1 MFSDK
6 IVLDFEV
13 EKGDRI
19 DRCYFS
25 TRAKLTDKS
34 KNLLRKKLGSTIQLD
49 NLDNYFDLSPENFYI
64 YYNKY
69 SGHYGINELHV
80 RDDNGRYLATKLPL
94 DQSGFSIEL
103 SFDEV
108 NYGFYP
114 LYAIYNPTQYD
125 KKQEKSFEDTGELQP
140 FVSSVLDYF
149 LNGFTIQ
156 DMFLQIQNELVEKET
171 KLEEDRRKAEEELNQ
186 ENEKLRE
193 LIENDEIKVLKVIKG
208 HSTENG
214 RSAAILQLNG
224 DLDASKYYIA
234 EYESN
239 EYLHCT
245 SSGYDVLLDQSD
257 LFFVLNSSSY
267 LELES
272 GFYSIPEFN
281 SISYAKYLNTKN
293 RLFSDDQLSQQLCK
307 NKVKAES
314 KVNAFFSRLIYSE
327 NF

>member
-1 MFSDK
+1 M
-6 IVLDFEV
+6 
-13 EKGDRI
+13 
-19 DRCYFS
+19 
-25 TRAKLTDKS
+25 
-34 KNLLRKKLGSTIQLD
+34 
-49 NLDNYFDLSPENFYI
+49 
-64 YYNKY
+64 
-69 SGHYGINELHV
+69 
-80 RDDNGRYLATKLPL
+80 
-94 DQSGFSIEL
+94 
-103 SFDEV
+103 
-108 NYGFYP
+108 
-114 LYAIYNPTQYD
+114 
-125 KKQEKSFEDTGELQP
+125 QP

-149 LNGFTIQ
+149 LNGLTIQ

-186 ENEKLRE
+186 KNEKLRE

-208 HSTENG
+208 HSIGNG

-245 SSGYDVLLDQSD
+245 SSGYDILLDQSD

-281 SISYAKYLNTKN
+281 SRSYAKYLNTKN

-314 KVNAFFSRLIYSE
+314 TVNAFSSRLIYSE

>member
-6 IVLDFEV
+6 IVLDFEI

-25 TRAKLTDKS
+25 TRIKLTDKS
-34 KNLLRKKLGSTIQLD
+34 KGFLCEKLSKLN
-49 NLDNYFDLSPENFYI
+49 NLDDYFNLNPENFYI

-69 SGHYGINELHV
+69 SGHYGINELCI
-80 RDDNGRYLATKLPL
+80 RDNNGRYLATKLPL
-94 DQSGFSIEL
+94 DQNGFSIEL

-114 LYAIYNPTQYD
+114 LYAIYNPAQYD
-125 KKQEKSFEDTGELQP
+125 EKSFEDNGELQP

-149 LNGFTIQ
+149 LNGLTIQ
-156 DMFLQIQNELVEKET
+156 DIFLQIQNELVEKET

-186 ENEKLRE
+186 KNEKLRE

-208 HSTENG
+208 HSIGNG

-224 DLDASKYYIA
+224 DLDASQYYIA
-234 EYESN
+234 EYEGN
-239 EYLHCT
+239 EYLHCI
-245 SSGYDVLLDQSD
+245 SGGYDILLDQSD
-257 LFFVLNSSSY
+257 LFFVLNRSSY

-272 GFYSIPEFN
+272 GFYSIPDG
-281 SISYAKYLNTKN
+281 SYAKYLNTKN
-293 RLFSDDQLSQQLCK
+293 RLFSDIS
-307 NKVKAES
+307 V
-314 KVNAFFSRLIYSE
+314 VM
-327 NF
+327 

>member
-6 IVLDFEV
+6 IVLDFEI

-25 TRAKLTDKS
+25 TRIKLTDKS
-34 KNLLRKKLGSTIQLD
+34 KSFLSEKFGKPN
-49 NLDNYFDLSPENFYI
+49 NLDDYFNLNPENFYI

-69 SGHYGINELHV
+69 SGHYGINELYI

-94 DQSGFSIEL
+94 DQSGFSVEL

-114 LYAIYNPTQYD
+114 LYAIYNPNQYD
-125 KKQEKSFEDTGELQP
+125 KKQEKSFEDNGELQLL
-140 FVSSVLDYF
+140 VSSVLDYF
-149 LNGFTIQ
+149 LNGLTIQ

-186 ENEKLRE
+186 KNEKLRE

-208 HSTENG
+208 HSIGDG

-245 SSGYDVLLDQSD
+245 SSGYDILLDQSD
-257 LFFVLNSSSY
+257 LFFVLNRSSY

-272 GFYSIPEFN
+272 GFYSIPAG
-281 SISYAKYLNTKN
+281 SYAKYLNTKN

-307 NKVKAES
+307 SKVKAES
-314 KVNAFFSRLIYSE
+314 MVNTLFPRLIYSE

>member
-6 IVLDFEV
+6 IVLDFEI

-25 TRAKLTDKS
+25 ARIKLTDKS
-34 KNLLRKKLGSTIQLD
+34 KNLLREKLGSTIQLD
-49 NLDNYFDLSPENFYI
+49 NLDNYFDLSPEDFYI

-69 SGHYGINELHV
+69 SGHYGINELYV
-80 RDDNGRYLATKLPL
+80 RDNNGRYLATKLPL
-94 DQSGFSIEL
+94 DHNGFSIEL
-103 SFDEV
+103 SPGET

-114 LYAIYNPTQYD
+114 LYAVYNPTQYD
-125 KKQEKSFEDTGELQP
+125 KEQEKSFEDNGELQP
-140 FVSSVLDYF
+140 FVSSVFDYF
-149 LNGFTIQ
+149 LNGLTIQ

-186 ENEKLRE
+186 KNEKLRE
-193 LIENDEIKVLKVIKG
+193 FTENGEIKTFKVIKG
-208 HSTENG
+208 HSIGNG
-214 RSAAILQLNG
+214 RSAAILQLYG

-234 EYESN
+234 EYEGN

-245 SSGYDVLLDQSD
+245 SSGYDILLDQSD
-257 LFFVLNSSSY
+257 LFFVLNRSSY

-272 GFYSIPEFN
+272 GFYSIPAG
-281 SISYAKYLNTKN
+281 SYAKYLDTKN
-293 RLFSDDQLSQQLCK
+293 RLFSDNQLSKQLCK
-307 NKVKAES
+307 NQVRDES
-314 KVNAFFSRLIYSE
+314 MVNTFFSKLIYSE